1 MDIGDDIGTVT
12 GHAPLK
18 AAAVAGVERVKVIGL
33 KDAELK
39 MAAEI

>member
-1 MDIGDDIGTVT
+1 
-12 GHAPLK
+12 LK
-18 AAAVAGVERVKVIGL
+18 ATAVAGVERAKVIGL